1 MGEARLEIKNL
12 TDEIQLP
19 ADLCCNCASTIG
31 VGSVESELKLTRFF
45 AMAGVEYTF
54 SWGLPYCEE
63 CAPTATRNP
72 IGMLHV
78 ALMIGLCTV
87 ALFLIVIISQI
98 ALDQSYFG
106 GNDFWVSLAAASL
119 FVGAFYAT
127 RRPHGSQT
135 SYYQPIRIRKLRQK
149 FTSGEVTG
157 IILGFTNAP
166 YMQRFQAVNARLL
179 AR

>member
-12 TDEIQLP
+12 ADEIELP
-19 ADLCCNCASTIG
+19 ADLCCNCGSTQG
-31 VGSVESELKLTRFF
+31 VGSVESELKLTRYF

-54 SWGLPYCEE
+54 RWGLPYCEE

-72 IGMLHV
+72 VGPLHV
-78 ALMIGLCTV
+78 ALMIGLGTV
-87 ALFLIVIISQI
+87 ALFLIAIIVQI
-98 ALDQSYFG
+98 AMDQSYFG

-135 SYYQPIRIRKLRQK
+135 SYYQPIRVRKLRQK
-149 FTSGEVTG
+149 FTSGQVTG
-157 IILGFTNAP
+157 IVLGFTNGS
-166 YMQRFQAVNARLL
+166 YMQRFQSANTRLL
-179 AR
+179 AG